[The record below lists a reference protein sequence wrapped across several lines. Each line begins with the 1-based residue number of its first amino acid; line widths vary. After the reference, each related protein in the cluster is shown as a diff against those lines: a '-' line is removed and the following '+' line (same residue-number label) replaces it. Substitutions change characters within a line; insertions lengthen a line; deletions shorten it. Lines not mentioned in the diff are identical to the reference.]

1 MYIKDKKVIISAAI
15 TGATHVPSLSAHLP
29 KNPDEIIQS
38 ALEAHKAGAAVIHI
52 HARDEE
58 GKPTTDHGIFRYI
71 LSSIARECDAVIGIT
86 TGGANGMSVEERF
99 SVIEKFR
106 PEMASANAGS
116 MNFCYNRLLADVDE
130 TVYDWEREYV
140 ERTWDNVFRNSFRD
154 MEYCIRTMNDLSLIH
169 IWVDAGLM
177 GSENALGA
185 KIKGARGFVMNGG
198 GIRDTDEVIKEE
210 IPVWSYFVSQKMDQ
224 VRIRYDAKDIPVS
237 IGGVVICPG
246 DIIVADG
253 DGVIAVPRK
262 IAKDVAKYA
271 HRELFNDKNA
281 RREKYEKLGWE
292 LDESVVNNQVKYEG

>member
-1 MYIKDKKVIISAAI
+1 MAI
-15 TGATHVPSLSAHLP
+15 
-29 KNPDEIIQS
+29 
-38 ALEAHKAGAAVIHI
+38 
-52 HARDEE
+52 
-58 GKPTTDHGIFRYI
+58 
-71 LSSIARECDAVIGIT
+71 
-86 TGGANGMSVEERF
+86 
-99 SVIEKFR
+99 
-106 PEMASANAGS
+106 
-116 MNFCYNRLLADVDE
+116 DV
-130 TVYDWEREYV
+130 
-140 ERTWDNVFRNSFRD
+140 SG
-154 MEYCIRTMNDLSLIH
+154 
-169 IWVDAGLM
+169 VDAGLM

-281 RREKYEKLGWE
+281 RREKYEQLGWE